1 MNVTL
6 SAAMP
11 SAGFRKFQIA
21 SWIIIC
27 VLGTIGNVLVVL
39 VVYRKRKMK
48 TVTNHLIV
56 NLAFADLA
64 VLLINVPLDVAD
76 YFNGSAWLYGGFMCH
91 IVQPLQTMA
100 TTASVWSLV
109 AISIS
114 RYVA

>member
-1 MNVTL
+1 ML
-6 SAAMP
+6 SP
-11 SAGFRKFQIA
+11 GFRKFQIVA
-21 SWIIIC
+21 WIIIC

-91 IVQPLQTMA
+91 IVRPLQTMA

-114 RYVA
+114 R

>member
-1 MNVTL
+1 ML
-6 SAAMP
+6 S
-11 SAGFRKFQIA
+11 SAFRKFEIV

-27 VLGTIGNVLVVL
+27 LLGTIGNVLVVI

-76 YFNGSAWLYGGFMCH
+76 YYAGSRWLYGAFMCH
-91 IVQPLQTMA
+91 IIKPLQTMA

-114 RYVA
+114 R

>member
-1 MNVTL
+1 M
-6 SAAMP
+6 
-11 SAGFRKFQIA
+11 
-21 SWIIIC
+21 IC
-27 VLGTIGNVLVVL
+27 VLGTIGNVLVVI

-64 VLLINVPLDVAD
+64 VLLINVPLDVAN
-76 YFNGSAWLYGGFMCH
+76 YFEHSSWVYGNVMCH
-91 IVQPLQTMA
+91 IIQPLQTMA

-114 RYVA
+114 R

>member
-1 MNVTL
+1 
-6 SAAMP
+6 MP
-11 SAGFRKFQIA
+11 LSAGFRKFEIA
-21 SWIIIC
+21 SWIMIC

-64 VLLINVPLDVAD
+64 VLLINIPLDVAD
-76 YFNGSAWLYGGFMCH
+76 YINGSTWLYGRFMCH
-91 IVQPLQTMA
+91 IIKPLQTMA

-114 RYVA
+114 R